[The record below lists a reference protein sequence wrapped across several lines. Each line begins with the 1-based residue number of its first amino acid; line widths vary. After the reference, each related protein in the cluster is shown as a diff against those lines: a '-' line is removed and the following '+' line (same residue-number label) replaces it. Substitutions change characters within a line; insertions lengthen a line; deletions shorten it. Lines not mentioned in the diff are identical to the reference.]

1 MKSIQYA
8 IESDMAGLAGL
19 FVTGTDTGVGKTWV
33 AATLTRLLVQRGLLV
48 RPHKPVESGCASGE
62 GGLLPQDAVALWEA
76 AGSTESLQQV
86 CAYPLRAALSP
97 ERAAALEGRTL
108 TLDQLVTACQSG
120 IGADDFL
127 LVEGAGGLLSPLAA
141 GTTNADLAAALRLPV
156 LVVAA
161 DRLGVINH
169 TLLTVEALQHRALPL
184 VGVVLNQAGPMTDP
198 LMDNAADLA
207 HWLDCPVERVLH
219 RPGHQTP
226 AWTGI
231 GPFLHGLANRLA
243 AAHAAPKGIPSN
255 ANCAVQ
261 ERSGG

>member
-1 MKSIQYA
+1 MKNIQYA

-33 AATLTRLLVQRGLLV
+33 AAALTRLLVQRGLLV
-48 RPHKPVESGCASGE
+48 RPRKPVESGCASGE
-62 GGLLPQDAVALWEA
+62 DGLLPQDAVALWEA

-97 ERAAALEGRTL
+97 ERAAVLEGRTL
-108 TLDQLVTACQSG
+108 NLDQLVTACRSG
-120 IGADDFL
+120 IGADNFL

-169 TLLTVEALQHRALPL
+169 TLLTVEVLQHRALPL
-184 VGVVLNQAGPMTDP
+184 VGVVLNQAGPMTDL
-198 LMDNAADLA
+198 LMDNVADVA
-207 HWLDCPVERVLH
+207 HWLDCPVERVPH
-219 RPGHQTP
+219 RPGHQAP
-226 AWTGI
+226 AWTAI

-243 AAHAAPKGIPSN
+243 ATHATPKANSN
-255 ANCAVQ
+255 ANCAAH
-261 ERSGG
+261 E

>member
-8 IESDMAGLAGL
+8 VESDMAGLTGL

-33 AATLTRLLVQRGLLV
+33 AAALTRLLVQRGLLV
-48 RPHKPVESGCASGE
+48 LPRKPVESGCAPVEDGM
-62 GGLLPQDAVALWEA
+62 LPQDAVALWEA

-86 CAYPLRAALSP
+86 CAYPLRAAFSP

-108 TLDQLVTACQSG
+108 NLDQLVTACQSG

-169 TLLTVEALQHRALPL
+169 TLLTVEVLQHRALPL
-184 VGVVLNQAGPMTDP
+184 VGVVLNQAGPMTDL
-198 LMDNAADLA
+198 LMDNVADVA
-207 HWLDCPVERVLH
+207 HWLDCPVERVPH
-219 RPGHQTP
+219 RPGHQAP
-226 AWTGI
+226 AWTAI

-243 AAHAAPKGIPSN
+243 ATHATPKANSN
-255 ANCAVQ
+255 ANCAAH
-261 ERSGG
+261 E

>member
-1 MKSIQYA
+1 MKTIRDVVM
-8 IESDMAGLAGL
+8 SDIAGLTGL

-33 AATLTRLLVQRGLLV
+33 AAILTRLLVQRGLRV
-48 RPHKPVESGCASGE
+48 RPRKPVESGCASGE
-62 GGLLPQDAVALWEA
+62 DVLLPQDAVALWEA
-76 AGSTESLQQV
+76 AGGTESLQQV

-97 ERAAALEGRTL
+97 ERAAVLEGRTL
-108 TLDQLVTACQSG
+108 NLDQLVTACQSG
-120 IGADDFL
+120 VDAGDFL

-141 GTTNADLAAALRLPV
+141 GTTNADLAATLRLPV

-184 VGVVLNQAGPMTDP
+184 VSVVLNQAGPMTDP

-219 RPGHQTP
+219 RPGHQAPT
-226 AWTGI
+226 WTGI

-243 AAHAAPKGIPSN
+243 AAHAAPKAIPPT
-255 ANCAVQ
+255 ANCAAQ
-261 ERSGG
+261 K

>member
-1 MKSIQYA
+1 MKTIRDVVM
-8 IESDMAGLAGL
+8 SDIAGLTGL

-33 AATLTRLLVQRGLLV
+33 AAILTRLLVQRGLRV
-48 RPHKPVESGCASGE
+48 RPRKPVESGCASGE
-62 GGLLPQDAVALWEA
+62 DVLLPQDAVALWEA
-76 AGSTESLQQV
+76 AGGTESLQQV

-108 TLDQLVTACQSG
+108 NLDQLVTACRSG
-120 IGADDFL
+120 VGADDFL

-169 TLLTVEALQHRALPL
+169 ALLTVEALQHRALPL
-184 VGVVLNQAGPMTDP
+184 VGVVLNQTGPVTDP

-207 HWLDCPVERVLH
+207 HWLDCPMERVLH
-219 RPGHQTP
+219 RPRHQAP
-226 AWTGI
+226 AWAGI
-231 GPFLHGLANRLA
+231 GPFLHGLADRLA
-243 AAHAAPKGIPSN
+243 TAHVAPKGMPSN

-261 ERSGG
+261 K

>member
-1 MKSIQYA
+1 MKSIQHA
-8 IESDMAGLAGL
+8 VELDMAGLTGL

-33 AATLTRLLVQRGLLV
+33 AVALTRLLVQRGLSV
-48 RPHKPVESGCASGE
+48 CPRKPVESGCASGE
-62 GGLLPQDAVALWEA
+62 DGLLPQDAAALWKA
-76 AGSTESLQQV
+76 ADSTESLHQV

-169 TLLTVEALQHRALPL
+169 TLLTVEVLQHRALPL
-184 VGVVLNQAGPMTDP
+184 VGVVLNQTGPVIDP
-198 LMDNAADLA
+198 LLDNAADLA
-207 HWLDCPVERVLH
+207 CWLDCPVERIPH
-219 RPGHQTP
+219 RSGHHATT
-226 AWTGI
+226 WMGI
-231 GPFLHGLANRLA
+231 GPFLHGLASRLA
-243 AAHAAPKGIPSN
+243 AAHTAPKATPPIT
-255 ANCAVQ
+255 ANCAAQ
-261 ERSGG
+261 K

>member
-1 MKSIQYA
+1 MKTI
-8 IESDMAGLAGL
+8 SDVVMSDTAGRTGL

-33 AATLTRLLVQRGLLV
+33 AATLTRLLVQRGLRV
-48 RPHKPVESGCASGE
+48 RPRKPVESGCATGE
-62 GGLLPQDAVALWEA
+62 DGLLPQDAVALWEA
-76 AGSTESLQQV
+76 AGSTELLQQV

-97 ERAAALEGRTL
+97 ERAAVLEGRTL
-108 TLDQLVTACQSG
+108 NLDQLVNACRSG
-120 IGADDFL
+120 VGADDFL

-184 VGVVLNQAGPMTDP
+184 VGVVLNQTGPVTDP

-219 RPGHQTP
+219 RPGHQAP
-226 AWTGI
+226 AWAGI
-231 GPFLHGLANRLA
+231 EPFLHGLADRLA
-243 AAHAAPKGIPSN
+243 AAHAAPKGMSSN

-261 ERSGG
+261 E

>member
-1 MKSIQYA
+1 MKTIRDVVM
-8 IESDMAGLAGL
+8 SDIAGLTGL

-33 AATLTRLLVQRGLLV
+33 AAILTRLLVQRGLRV
-48 RPHKPVESGCASGE
+48 RPRKPVESGCASGE
-62 GGLLPQDAVALWEA
+62 VGLLPQDAVALWEA
-76 AGSTESLQQV
+76 AGGTEPLQQV

-108 TLDQLVTACQSG
+108 NLDQLVTACRSG
-120 IGADDFL
+120 VGADDFL

-169 TLLTVEALQHRALPL
+169 ALLTVEALQHRALPL
-184 VGVVLNQAGPMTDP
+184 VGVVLNQTGPVTDP

-207 HWLDCPVERVLH
+207 HWLDCPMERVLH
-219 RPGHQTP
+219 RPRHQAP
-226 AWTGI
+226 AWAGI
-231 GPFLHGLANRLA
+231 GPFLHGLADRLA
-243 AAHAAPKGIPSN
+243 TAHVAPKGMPSN

-261 ERSGG
+261 K

>member
-1 MKSIQYA
+1 MKIIQHIA
-8 IESDMAGLAGL
+8 ESDTADPSGL
-19 FVTGTDTGVGKTWV
+19 FAAGTDTGVGKTWV
-33 AATLTRLLVQRGLLV
+33 AATLTRLLVRRGLLV
-48 RPHKPVESGCASGE
+48 RPRKPVESGCATGE
-62 GGLLPQDAVALWEA
+62 DGLLPQDAVALWEA
-76 AGSTESLQQV
+76 TGTTESLQQV

-97 ERAAALEGRTL
+97 ERAAALENRAL
-108 TLDQLVTACQSG
+108 SLDQLVTVCQSG
-120 IGADDFL
+120 VGAGDFL

-184 VGVVLNQAGPMTDP
+184 VGVVLNQTGPVIDP

-207 HWLDCPVERVLH
+207 RWLGCPVERVLH
-219 RPGHQTP
+219 RPGHQAP

-243 AAHAAPKGIPSN
+243 AAHVAPKAIPPT

-261 ERSGG
+261 E

>member
-1 MKSIQYA
+1 MKSIQHVV
-8 IESDMAGLAGL
+8 EPDMTGIAGL
-19 FVTGTDTGVGKTWV
+19 FVAGTDTGVGKTWV

-48 RPHKPVESGCASGE
+48 RPRKPVESGCASGE
-62 GGLLPQDAVALWEA
+62 DGLLPQDAVALWEA
-76 AGSTESLQQV
+76 AGSIESLQQV

-97 ERAAALEGRTL
+97 ERAAALENRAL
-108 TLDQLVTACQSG
+108 NLDQLVTACRSG
-120 IGADDFL
+120 VGAGDFL
-127 LVEGAGGLLSPLAA
+127 LVEGAGGLLSPLAV

-169 TLLTVEALQHRALPL
+169 TLLTVEGLQHRALPL
-184 VGVVLNQAGPMTDP
+184 VGVVLNQVGPMTDP

-219 RPGHQTP
+219 RPRHQAP

-243 AAHAAPKGIPSN
+243 AAHATPKAIPT
-255 ANCAVQ
+255 AKCAAQ
-261 ERSGG
+261 E